1 MRAPSRVLPFLLI
14 STFPVVALFGAC
26 SDGSTAETVHDASST
41 ADRHIDRVRLDEP
54 IVIAD
59 VAAGCDVVIETPPLL
74 PSPHVPAG
82 SDVVYNSNPPASGPH
97 YPIWAAF
104 QEFAT
109 PIPRPYYVHDLEHGA
124 VVLLYKCDAGATK
137 SPTCNEIQ
145 VALRETMTSLPEDPV
160 CTAQNGPAGPALR
173 MVMAPDP
180 DLDVAVAAVAWG
192 WTYKANCV
200 DVASLKKFARDHYNQ
215 GTENVCSNGQ
225 TAF

>member
-1 MRAPSRVLPFLLI
+1 VPLF
-14 STFPVVALFGAC
+14 ALFSAC
-26 SDGSTAETVHDASST
+26 SDGGTAADAGSDASKVD
-41 ADRHIDRVRLDEP
+41 DRRIDRARLDEP

-59 VAAGCDVVIETPPLL
+59 VAAGCNVVIDTPPLL

-82 SDVVYNSNPPASGPH
+82 SEVLYNSNPPASGPH

-109 PIPRPYYVHDLEHGA
+109 PVPRPYYVHDLEHGA
-124 VVLLYKCDAGATK
+124 IVLLYKCDAGSTT

-145 VALRETMTSLPEDPV
+145 LALRETMASLPEDPV
-160 CTAQNGPAGPALR
+160 CTAQNGPPGPALR
-173 MVMAPDP
+173 MVMTPDP
-180 DLDVAVAAVAWG
+180 LLDVAIAAVAWG

-200 DVASLKKFARDHYNQ
+200 DLPSLKKFARDHYNQ
-215 GTENVCSNGQ
+215 GTENVCANGQ